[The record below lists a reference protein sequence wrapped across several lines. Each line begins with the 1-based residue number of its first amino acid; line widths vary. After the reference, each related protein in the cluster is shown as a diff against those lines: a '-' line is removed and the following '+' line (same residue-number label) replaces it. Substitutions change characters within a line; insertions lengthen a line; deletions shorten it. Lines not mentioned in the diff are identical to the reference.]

1 MLYVN
6 IGLTEYEG
14 SRTSTNVCLKVT
26 LKWCRLLTKIIFY
39 HLCVSEILT
48 DRCYVLIW
56 IPSDLI
62 NTLCWGQRSEFKKK
76 NQEIG
81 EYTKYSIKIKK
92 NKNQYWNSESVKRLS
107 QVFWVFCF
115 VLFQFNDQ
123 VMRRFDQLKLKLL
136 SLVSTLVLVLK
147 YKRSTVMLVYR
158 WRGIVQCKKEK
169 K

>member
-1 MLYVN
+1 MLYVK

-48 DRCYVLIW
+48 DRCFVLIW

-62 NTLCWGQRSEFKKK
+62 NTLCWGQRSELKKK

-107 QVFWVFCF
+107 QVFCFF
-115 VLFQFNDQ
+115 VLFCFSSMTRWCVGLTSWNSSSCLWCPRWSWSWSIKGPQWC
-123 VMRRFDQLKLKLL
+123 L
-136 SLVSTLVLVLK
+136 
-147 YKRSTVMLVYR
+147 YTVGV
-158 WRGIVQCKKEK
+158 V
-169 K
+169 